1 MTIERVRSKG
11 LVWVTQI
18 EDCFSE
24 ILVATRGEWTGLSIH
39 ARHGAGEMTIRIG
52 NGEISTQ
59 NTSHRMFRPL
69 VYGNCQ
75 SVIGRSRNGRQEK
88 QLPEVWIFYSE
99 GKLGSGETRIRAVE
113 RIQSISRKICHGGCM
128 WR

>member
-1 MTIERVRSKG
+1 
-11 LVWVTQI
+11 
-18 EDCFSE
+18 
-24 ILVATRGEWTGLSIH
+24 
-39 ARHGAGEMTIRIG
+39 
-52 NGEISTQ
+52 

-88 QLPEVWIFYSE
+88 QLPEVWIFSSE
-99 GKLGSGETRIRAVE
+99 GKRGSRETRIRAVE

-128 WR
+128 LRGSRAIRASSGEYGGRDAGCIAIRKSCRYCGLRQCWIEVAN